1 LALATIYKKTLFMV
15 LQYIRNMYTQRTIDD
30 KELEYLDRICVRF
43 VKETKDMFSI
53 ETIEEAID
61 ILLRELL
68 WLKTHPELF
77 KEKAADGGSKKL

>member
-1 LALATIYKKTLFMV
+1 MD
-15 LQYIRNMYTQRTIDD
+15 LQHIRNMYTIDD
-30 KELEYLDRICVRF
+30 KELEYLDRTCVRF

-68 WLKTHPELF
+68 WLKIHPELF